1 MANAYG
7 DYLREKYP
15 ELKEA
20 KAGEE
25 VPINVELVGAINKKV
40 VKFGMPIDSV
50 VATTTFQQAQNPIFS
65 ACNTHAKLVL
75 GKATRFASIRF
86 ELYILAPD
94 SVVGLIEPYASI
106 QYYV

>member
-1 MANAYG
+1 MSLSAIMDERG
-7 DYLREKYP
+7 TWS
-15 ELKEA
+15 
-20 KAGEE
+20 
-25 VPINVELVGAINKKV
+25 NVVFECHISFPGSWLSLA
-40 VKFGMPIDSV
+40 
-50 VATTTFQQAQNPIFS
+50 FQQAQNPIFS

>member
-1 MANAYG
+1 MFLE
-7 DYLREKYP
+7 D
-15 ELKEA
+15 
-20 KAGEE
+20 
-25 VPINVELVGAINKKV
+25 V
-40 VKFGMPIDSV
+40 VLILGTII
-50 VATTTFQQAQNPIFS
+50 QNPIFS